1 MRVMNFV
8 NNIFIGHV
16 MKRTLLTTSKKN
28 VKAKDKKPNKQQTAP
43 LQNVITNKPF
53 ESITIDY
60 VHLDHSKGG
69 HEYLLVAVDHFNKF
83 MQAFPTKNK
92 SGRLAAALLFSRF
105 WISKTYFT

>member
-1 MRVMNFV
+1 MQKTKSPINSKQHPF
-8 NNIFIGHV
+8 
-16 MKRTLLTTSKKN
+16 RTLL
-28 VKAKDKKPNKQQTAP
+28 Q
-43 LQNVITNKPF
+43 NKPF

-60 VHLDHSKGG
+60 VHLDQSKGG

-83 MQAFPTKNK
+83 MQAFPTKYK